1 MKIENTRNLL
11 SVHDSL
17 HIKAPIA
24 ANALDFAAKR
34 NCADPEKNMH
44 RVGNVF
50 VNVALSYDNH
60 RASRCNNE
68 GKCHGN

>member
-1 MKIENTRNLL
+1 MKIENTRNLP

-34 NCADPEKNMH
+34 TVPTPKKICTES
-44 RVGNVF
+44 GTF
-50 VNVALSYDNH
+50 L
-60 RASRCNNE
+60 
-68 GKCHGN
+68 